1 VTERSAGTV
10 TVVAEITRALNE
22 LDRQPHGAARIATAE
37 RLVDRAAETGDR
49 PVLIAA
55 LQEQITAYN
64 FGGESQRM
72 LVPFARVLK
81 MWDDRPEDFD
91 DYARYRLFWHFKW
104 ASTGMIWHPDV
115 PLSTVRHWLDEMER
129 RYRIAGHG
137 MHPVYADRHHL
148 AVHLGDDG
156 TAAHYFDEW
165 TTAERTE
172 MSDCHACELNAEGE
186 WHEAC
191 GRDAEALR
199 AWAPVLRGELTCLE
213 EPHLVLAKSL
223 LPLVRL
229 GRLDDARA
237 NHLRGYRMV
246 RGNANL
252 LRAVG
257 QHIEFAA
264 LTGNEA
270 RGLEM
275 LAEHAGRLVLGTA
288 DGASNR
294 LGLHEGAAVLLRRLV
309 DLGQGSLEL
318 PIPPGSSTTVAAL
331 LPKVEREVA
340 AIGERFD
347 RRNGTTSVS
356 DRSRRRLAARPL
368 VDSLPLGVRASS
380 TFAAPIRRSTMDTAP
395 STVESLDTLIADAT
409 RLADARDPRAARAW
423 ERVAAAVS
431 ESESDLPAPVVAR
444 IAESRAIE
452 AARSDP
458 DEAVERFADVAEIF
472 AAAGDPARAA
482 VNRARAGLAEAM
494 SGRAVSPSNE
504 PDAAVAELA
513 ALRAS
518 GHEFPDRLRWAARF
532 CATRARLT
540 RWMAADANGT
550 GGTRAA
556 LDRELAEMI
565 ADAERAGARYELAD
579 ALVNRA
585 QVALVAGDVD
595 AAPALLDRAIES
607 YVEAGGFAPAA
618 EAMLLRARIALGGD
632 DPSTAQTHLVRARQV
647 GGDLLDAGSRADI
660 AGMLAESHMRLGGED
675 GPAAAEAL
683 TAADLLDATDP
694 EAANRARRQA
704 AFAFERD
711 GRPAEAAALLES
723 ILPDL
728 EKAGVPE
735 ELAPA
740 RHQYGRCLRALG
752 EHRQAARV
760 FIDAASLVKDWPD
773 QVPHASLTHDA
784 GQALEQAG
792 MSAEAGSAYRRA
804 AELWRAAGDAE
815 AAVRATRAAAWTYV
829 QRSWA
834 DWPAALALFEEAATM
849 SDEERPETL
858 FQTAQLLM
866 DWPAE
871 TRPAGYA
878 RRIVELADEAAAG
891 LRRDGDL
898 DRATRADLLA
908 ADTLCGPLDDRDV
921 GLARI
926 ARTREHAAAAG
937 ERRLVDWCDAAAE
950 QWAGQS

>member
-1 VTERSAGTV
+1 VTL
-10 TVVAEITRALNE
+10 VAELTRALNE

-37 RLVDRAAETGDR
+37 RLVDEAAETGDR

-81 MWDDRPEDFD
+81 MWDDRPEDFN

-115 PLSTVRHWLDEMER
+115 PLATVQHWLDEMER

-148 AVHLGDDG
+148 AVHLGDDEK
-156 TAAHYFDEW
+156 AAHYFDEW

-275 LAEHAGRLVLGTA
+275 LAEHAGRLALGTA

-309 DLGQGSLEL
+309 DVGQGSLEL

-331 LPKVEREVA
+331 LPQVEREVA

-356 DRSRRRLAARPL
+356 DRSRQRLAARPL
-368 VDSLPLGVRASS
+368 LDSLPLGVRTSS
-380 TFAAPIRRSTMDTAP
+380 FTVPVRRSTVDTEPAQ
-395 STVESLDTLIADAT
+395 TLDTLIADAT

-452 AARSDP
+452 SARSAP
-458 DEAVERFADVAEIF
+458 DEAVERFVDVAEMF

-494 SGRAVSPSNE
+494 SGQHVTHD

-518 GHEFPDRLRWAARF
+518 GHEFPERLRWAARF

-540 RWMAADANGT
+540 RWMAADEPET
-550 GGTRAA
+550 GTRVA

-565 ADAERAGARYELAD
+565 ADAERGGARYELAD

-607 YVEAGGFAPAA
+607 YVQAGAFAPAA

-632 DPSTAQTHLVRARQV
+632 DPATAQTHLVRARQV

-660 AGMLAESHMRLGGED
+660 AGMLAESHLRLGGED

-683 TAADLLDATDP
+683 IAADLLDASDP

-728 EKAGVPE
+728 EKQGAE
-735 ELAPA
+735 DLAQA

-752 EHRQAARV
+752 EHREAARV
-760 FIDAASLVKDWPD
+760 FIDAAGLVKDWPD

-792 MSAEAGSAYRRA
+792 MAAEAGSAYLRA
-804 AELWRAAGDAE
+804 AELWRAVGDAA
-815 AAVRATRAAAWTYV
+815 AAVRATRAAAWTHV
-829 QRSWA
+829 QRSWV
-834 DWPAALALFEEAATM
+834 DWPAALALFEEAATL

-858 FQTAQLLM
+858 FQTAQLLT
-866 DWPAE
+866 DWPEE
-871 TRPAGYA
+871 TRPDGSA
-878 RRIVELADEAAAG
+878 RRVVALADEAAAG
-891 LRRDGDL
+891 FRRDGDL

-908 ADTLCGPLDDRDV
+908 ADTLCGPLDDRDG

-937 ERRLVDWCDAAAE
+937 ERRLVEWCDTAAE
-950 QWAGQS
+950 QWS